1 MVKTR
6 VAKEISVVVGVDLA
20 GSPHR
25 NTGMCALRGMTVTS
39 IATLHTDQEILAFI
53 ELIRPELIAIDAP
66 LSLPPGRKSLEE
78 RNAEHFRPS
87 DRELMKRGIRFF
99 PITLGPMRLLT
110 ARGIRLKKILTRRGY
125 PVIEI
130 YPGAAQDIFGIPRK
144 QHGLV
149 KLLRGLERLGLRG
162 LNKEMI
168 GDELDAVTGALVGRM
183 YLKGKAEVLGDFKT
197 GAIIVPKKKSS
208 KKSAGDNE
216 PGNP

>member
-1 MVKTR
+1 
-6 VAKEISVVVGVDLA
+6 
-20 GSPHR
+20 
-25 NTGMCALRGMTVTS
+25 MTVTS

-162 LNKEMI
+162 LNKEMN

>member
-1 MVKTR
+1 MVITR
-6 VAKEISVVVGVDLA
+6 AAKAIPVVVGVDLA

-25 NTGMCALRGMTVTS
+25 NTGLCALRGMTITS
-39 IATLHTDQEILAFI
+39 IDTLHSDQEILDYV

-110 ARGIRLKKILTRRGY
+110 ARGIRLKKTLARRGY

-144 QHGLV
+144 QHGLA
-149 KLLRGLERLGLRG
+149 KLFRGLERLGLKG
-162 LNKEMI
+162 LKKEMN
-168 GDELDAVTGALVGRM
+168 GDELDAVTGALVGKM
-183 YLKGKAEVLGDFKT
+183 YLEGKAEVLGDFKT
-197 GAIIVPKKKSS
+197 GAIIVPGKSS
-208 KKSAGDNE
+208 KKSAGDR
-216 PGNP
+216 

>member
-1 MVKTR
+1 MINTRGAKKTF
-6 VAKEISVVVGVDLA
+6 IVVGIDLA
-20 GSPHR
+20 GSPNR
-25 NTGMCALRGMTVTS
+25 NTGICALRGMTLTS
-39 IATLHTDQEILAFI
+39 IGTLHTDQEILDFI
-53 ELIRPELIAIDAP
+53 ERIRPDLIAIDAP

-110 ARGIRLKKILTRRGY
+110 ARGIMLKKKLTRRGY

-144 QHGLV
+144 QHGLP
-149 KLLRGLERLGLRG
+149 KLHQGLERLGLRG
-162 LNKEMI
+162 FKKDMN

-183 YLKGKAEVLGDFKT
+183 YLKGKAEVLGDEKT
-197 GAIIVPKKKSS
+197 GAIIVPKKMS
-208 KKSAGDNE
+208 
-216 PGNP
+216 

>member
-162 LNKEMI
+162 LNKEMN

>member
-144 QHGLV
+144 QHGLA
-149 KLLRGLERLGLRG
+149 KLFMGLERLGLRG
-162 LNKEMI
+162 LRKEMN
-168 GDELDAVTGALVGRM
+168 GDELDAVTGALVGRL

-197 GAIIVPKKKSS
+197 GAIIVPKRMR
-208 KKSAGDNE
+208 
-216 PGNP
+216 

>member
-1 MVKTR
+1 M
-6 VAKEISVVVGVDLA
+6 AKADGKKRTSIVVGIDLA
-20 GSPHR
+20 GSPLR
-25 NTGMCALRGMTVTS
+25 NTGICTLRGMTISS
-39 IATLHTDQEILAFI
+39 IDTLHTDQEILDYI
-53 ELIRPELIAIDAP
+53 GLIRPDLIAIDAP

-144 QHGLV
+144 QHGLS

-162 LNKEMI
+162 LNKEMN
-168 GDELDAVTGALVGRM
+168 GDELDAATGAFVGRLF
-183 YLKGKAEVLGDFKT
+183 LKGKAEVLGDFKT
-197 GAIIVPKKKSS
+197 GAIIVPKKTR
-208 KKSAGDNE
+208 
-216 PGNP
+216 